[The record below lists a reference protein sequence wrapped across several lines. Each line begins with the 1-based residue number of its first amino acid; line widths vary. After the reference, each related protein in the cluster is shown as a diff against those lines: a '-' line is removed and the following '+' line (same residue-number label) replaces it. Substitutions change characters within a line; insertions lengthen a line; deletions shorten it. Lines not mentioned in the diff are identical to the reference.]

1 MAPTRACIS
10 TESQESLS
18 NKNKGSYPRKMQD
31 KIESLDKGEDKGQ
44 MKATVRD
51 SEEVKTQCT
60 TIASPKI
67 HVPELF
73 GVCCT

>member
-1 MAPTRACIS
+1 
-10 TESQESLS
+10 
-18 NKNKGSYPRKMQD
+18 MQD

>member
-1 MAPTRACIS
+1 MS
-10 TESQESLS
+10 
-18 NKNKGSYPRKMQD
+18 D
-31 KIESLDKGEDKGQ
+31 KIESLDKGEDKSQ
-44 MKATVRD
+44 MKGTVRD

-67 HVPELF
+67 HVLEPF